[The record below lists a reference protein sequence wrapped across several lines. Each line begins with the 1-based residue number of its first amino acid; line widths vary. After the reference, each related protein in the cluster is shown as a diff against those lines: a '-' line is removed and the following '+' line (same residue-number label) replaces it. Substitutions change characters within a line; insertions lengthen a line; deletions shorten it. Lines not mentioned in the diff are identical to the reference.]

1 MAKGQRKF
9 LDIMKKRPLILD
21 GATGTELQKRGMPAG
36 VCPELWCIENPR
48 VIASVHGD
56 YARAGSDVVYTCTFG
71 ANRFKLGQ
79 YGGPDARSVNRRLA
93 LIAKEALRGKALIA
107 GDIGPTGHFVQP
119 FGEVD
124 FEEAVAALPGAGRWG
139 FSRAASTASSSKR

>member
-36 VCPELWCIENPR
+36 VCPELWCIENPL

-56 YARAGSDVVYTCTFG
+56 YARAGC
-71 ANRFKLGQ
+71 
-79 YGGPDARSVNRRLA
+79 
-93 LIAKEALRGKALIA
+93 
-107 GDIGPTGHFVQP
+107 
-119 FGEVD
+119 
-124 FEEAVAALPGAGRWG
+124 
-139 FSRAASTASSSKR
+139 